1 MEIVSRCRI
10 VALAAVVCSALLVA
24 TCLAQAQRKPDAPAS
39 PAEESLRR
47 FLQTFDDDKT
57 TRYIAGFRDLNAD
70 GTPEAIVYLMG
81 KWCGSGGCNTL
92 ILTRD
97 GSSWKIVANIRITRP
112 PIRVLTSTS
121 NGWRSIGVWVQGGG
135 IQPGY
140 EAELRFDGKTYPK
153 NPSVPPAHRLKNP
166 AGEVVIPSAQ
176 NRVPLYDD
184 QTALPR
190 FPTLQVPRASEQRRV
205 RDASITV
212 SGQPAVSCSGK
223 L

>member
-1 MEIVSRCRI
+1 MNANRLWEAVMEIVSRCRI

-81 KWCGSGGCNTL
+81 KWCGSGGCKTL

-97 GSSWKIVANIRITRP
+97 GRFWKNLPARKITRP
-112 PIRVLTSTS
+112 PISFLSTTPNARPPPLPS
-121 NGWRSIGVWVQGGG
+121 LHGAG
-135 IQPGY
+135 
-140 EAELRFDGKTYPK
+140 
-153 NPSVPPAHRLKNP
+153 NPPTDHPPP
-166 AGEVVIPSAQ
+166 P
-176 NRVPLYDD
+176 
-184 QTALPR
+184 
-190 FPTLQVPRASEQRRV
+190 
-205 RDASITV
+205 
-212 SGQPAVSCSGK
+212 
-223 L
+223 